1 MKVVGFS
8 FIRNAV
14 KFDYPIVESIT
25 SILPI
30 CDEFIIALGNSD
42 DNTEDLIKSI
52 DSNKIRIIHTTWDDS
67 LRKGGK
73 YWPLKQTKPSIK

>member
-30 CDEFIIALGNSD
+30 CDEFIIALG
-42 DNTEDLIKSI
+42 
-52 DSNKIRIIHTTWDDS
+52 
-67 LRKGGK
+67 
-73 YWPLKQTKPSIK
+73 